1 MIKFSGNA
9 KVKTIKK
16 RFSKEFGVEIEVFDS
31 EGNEV
36 SEEDNYSSIRS
47 NRPDSYEWG
56 DNIPGNMNVENVEKS
71 FEKNYNFKIRI
82 KAPEK
87 EAAPKSTLEQ
97 IRRAWDRVGDLPP
110 LANWLN
116 EKVQQ
121 EDMTPGFLADE
132 AGVSKQT
139 IHKILRG
146 ETENPTSSTRR
157 KIEDAI
163 GEEIPKDTEE
173 DIEQDASVAGMGSL
187 VDIGDPFDISGLKG
201 VSGVYVLYDVSER
214 PIYVGQ
220 SQNIQNRIE
229 DHSNKKWF
237 VDDIVD
243 TASYIEIND
252 EKLRKQV
259 ESVLIS
265 FLKSNAVINKKGTSR

>member
-1 MIKFSGNA
+1 
-9 KVKTIKK
+9 
-16 RFSKEFGVEIEVFDS
+16 
-31 EGNEV
+31 
-36 SEEDNYSSIRS
+36 
-47 NRPDSYEWG
+47 
-56 DNIPGNMNVENVEKS
+56 MNVENVEKS